1 LLAPLAPHIAEEL
14 WARLGHSETLAYAP
28 WPEYDPRSL
37 VREMLQ
43 IPVQINGKVRGR
55 IEVPADADEE
65 RVIELARADE
75 QVLRYIEGK
84 ELKRA
89 IYVRGR
95 IVNFVVAN

>member
-1 LLAPLAPHIAEEL
+1 LFN
-14 WARLGHSETLAYAP
+14 ET
-28 WPEYDPRSL
+28 
-37 VREMLQ
+37 LQ
-43 IPVQINGKVRGR
+43 IPVQINGKMRGR

-75 QVLRYIEGK
+75 NVVRYLEGK

-95 IVNFVVAN
+95 ILNFVVSP

>member
-1 LLAPLAPHIAEEL
+1 MAEEL
-14 WARLGHSETLAYAP
+14 WARLGHSESLAYAP
-28 WPEYDPRSL
+28 WPEYDPQSL
-37 VREMLQ
+37 VSEMLQ
-43 IPVQINGKVRGR
+43 IPVQINGKVRSR

-95 IVNFVVAN
+95 IVSFVVAN